1 MLNIGSNTDLLQP
14 QPNIIFNAPKLLT
27 IASKV
32 GIGIEKYNLFY
43 KDVEDYVGIILLEI
57 KQANMYVNFQ
67 YVCPSMQKFH
77 LKNLILRRH
86 I

>member
-14 QPNIIFNAPKLLT
+14 QPNIIFNAPKLLM

-32 GIGIEKYNLFY
+32 GIGMEKYKFFY
-43 KDVEDYVGIILLEI
+43 KDVEDYVGIILLEEI

-67 YVCPSMQKFH
+67 YVGPSMQTFH
-77 LKNLILRRH
+77 FKNLRRH